1 MSKRGYVLV
10 EGQTEER
17 FVKQVLAPHF
27 YPVGLYLEPTIL
39 VTKYVKHGA
48 DFKGGV
54 LHFAQ
59 FKRDLDLLLRDTG
72 DALVTT
78 MLDYYALP
86 NDFPGMG
93 DRPNSDPWQRVQH
106 VQNAVTAHFGAR
118 RNLDIFLALHEFESL
133 LFSSDEELPK
143 ALTRSELK
151 DAFVRERMSAGSPEE
166 INETPEG
173 APSKRIMRLFPGY
186 RKLLHGPT
194 IAERIGLDTIR
205 ANCPHFNGWVE
216 RLEAYSK
223 T

>member
-27 YPVGLYLEPTIL
+27 YPMDLYLEPTIL

-59 FKRDLDLLLRDTG
+59 FKRDLELLMKGTG

-78 MLDYYALP
+78 MLDYYRLP
-86 NDFPGMG
+86 NDFPGMST
-93 DRPNSDPWQRVQH
+93 RPMGTPRQRVMH
-106 VQNAVTAHFGAR
+106 VEQAMFAHFAQA
-118 RNLDIFLALHEFESL
+118 RNLDVFLALHEFEAL
-133 LFSSDEELPK
+133 LFSSDDELPR
-143 ALTRSELK
+143 ALTKLETQP
-151 DAFVRERMSAGSPEE
+151 AFVAERNSAGSPEE

-173 APSKRIMRLFPGY
+173 APSKRIERLFPGY

-194 IAERIGLDTIR
+194 IAERIGLARIR
-205 ANCPHFNGWVE
+205 SSCPHFNSWVE
-216 RLEAYSK
+216 RLETYARA
-223 T
+223 